1 MANTFITPTV
11 IAGRALATLYNTIVL
26 AGLVWRDFDEDFT
39 GKQGETVTVRKP
51 AVFTATDFNRANG
64 VTLQQVT
71 ENSTTVTLDTI
82 PDMAVAVTDEEMTLH
97 IDDFGERVL
106 TPMMEAVVQK
116 IDGELAEELIDAAE
130 SSGGGGTAAIAD
142 DPAATNRPSY
152 VFRKSLAILGRNK
165 LPAANRYAVLSPE
178 AHAEVLGE
186 DLIVAVDK
194 SGSTD
199 ALRNAI
205 IGRLHGFETYG
216 SIQSFGLGAGDR
228 GVADGVAFHRDAVV
242 LATRTLA
249 LPRGLAENQYSV
261 QNYKG
266 LGLRVTYDWNSNK
279 KQDEVAVDILYGIGT
294 LRKEASVQLDFGQG
308 S

>member
-1 MANTFITPTV
+1 MANTYITPSL

-26 AGLVWRDFDEDFT
+26 AGLVWREFDADFT
-39 GKQGETVTVRKP
+39 GKQGDTVTVRKP
-51 AVFTATDFNRANG
+51 AVFTATDFDRSNG

-71 ENSTTVTLDTI
+71 ENSTDVTLDTI
-82 PDMAVAVTDEEMTLH
+82 PDMAVAVTDEEMTLE
-97 IDDFGERVL
+97 IDDFGERIL
-106 TPMMEAVVQK
+106 TPMMEAVAQK
-116 IDGELAEELIDAAE
+116 IDAELAEQLVDAAE
-130 SSGGGGTAAIAD
+130 GAGGGGTVNKSD
-142 DPAATNRPSY
+142 DPASVDRPRY
-152 VFRKSLAILGRNK
+152 VFAQAMAKLSRNK

-178 AHAEVLGE
+178 GHADVLLE
-186 DLIVAVDK
+186 DLFVAVDS

-199 ALRNAI
+199 GLRNAV
-205 IGRLHGFETYG
+205 IGRAYGFETYG
-216 SIQSFGLGAGDR
+216 SIQAFGVGGGDA

-249 LPRGLAENQYSV
+249 QPKGLAPDQYSV

-266 LGLRVTYDWNSNK
+266 LGLRVTYDWNSSK

-294 LRKEASVQLDFGQG
+294 LRPEAAVQLNLGQG